1 MRLTARHRQHTDKA
15 PRISISQE
23 EITADLI
30 YPARQEAPAA
40 ATAGRARRKRR

>member
-1 MRLTARHRQHTDKA
+1 MRLTTRQRHQHRAKA

-30 YPARQEAPAA
+30 YPARQTAPVV
-40 ATAGRARRKRR
+40 GPSARRKRR

>member
-1 MRLTARHRQHTDKA
+1 MRLTTRQRQRNRPKA

-30 YPARQEAPAA
+30 YPARRPGTEAGAA
-40 ATAGRARRKRR
+40 SRRKHR